1 LKKSSSILFIASEF
15 PPGPGGIGNH
25 AWNLSRNLNNYYPVH
40 ILTVSDY
47 ANHLECSV
55 FDSKEKINIHRFKRY
70 RLSILT
76 IIKRIYDIIY
86 YLNKH
91 DYSHCILSG
100 RFILYTSS
108 IIHYFSGRTK
118 LIAILHG
125 SELVPSN
132 KISKLLL
139 VRSLRKL
146 NAVISVSRYTESLI
160 PKNTVSKSKRY
171 IIPNGVNKNIF
182 SKTKFKKSINMQ
194 GYPLLLT
201 VGSITHRKGQI
212 NLVKVL
218 PLIIKQFPKVHYH
231 CIGLDI
237 EAEELLNTAKELGVD
252 KNITIHGY
260 LPNNQLNEIYR
271 QSDILIM
278 LSQNKNLYDI
288 EGFGIVILEA
298 NLCGISAIGSKETG
312 IEDAIIHNKTGLLVD
327 PYNRDEIIKAINQ
340 IIFNKELFSKNAATW
355 AQTHDWS
362 NIVNR
367 YLQVIENA

>member
-1 LKKSSSILFIASEF
+1 MKKSSSILFIASEF

-125 SELVPSN
+125 SELLPSN
-132 KISKLLL
+132 KMSKLLL

-182 SKTKFKKSINMQ
+182 SKTKFKKSINIH
-194 GYPLLLT
+194 GYPLCEYLT
-201 VGSITHRKGQI
+201 ISSVDRYIQW
-212 NLVKVL
+212 LVSRPTL
-218 PLIIKQFPKVHYH
+218 
-231 CIGLDI
+231 
-237 EAEELLNTAKELGVD
+237 
-252 KNITIHGY
+252 
-260 LPNNQLNEIYR
+260 
-271 QSDILIM
+271 
-278 LSQNKNLYDI
+278 
-288 EGFGIVILEA
+288 
-298 NLCGISAIGSKETG
+298 
-312 IEDAIIHNKTGLLVD
+312 
-327 PYNRDEIIKAINQ
+327 
-340 IIFNKELFSKNAATW
+340 
-355 AQTHDWS
+355 
-362 NIVNR
+362 
-367 YLQVIENA
+367 

>member
-1 LKKSSSILFIASEF
+1 MKNSSSILFIASEF

-40 ILTVSDY
+40 VLTVSDY

-76 IIKRIYDIIY
+76 IIKRIYDIIN

-100 RFILYTSS
+100 GFILYTSS

-125 SELVPSN
+125 SELLPSN
-132 KISKLLL
+132 KLSKFLL

-146 NAVISVSRYTESLI
+146 NSVISVSRYTESLI
-160 PKNTVSKSKRY
+160 PENTVSKSKRY

-182 SKTKFKKSINMQ
+182 SKTKFKKSINIH

-212 NLVKVL
+212 NLVKAL

-237 EAEELLNTAKELGVD
+237 ETEELLNVAKELGVD
-252 KNITIHGY
+252 KNLTIHGY
-260 LPNNQLNEIYR
+260 LPNNRLNEIYR

-278 LSQNKNLYDI
+278 LSQNKNLYDV

-298 NLCGISAIGSKETG
+298 NLCGISAIGSKGTG
-312 IEDAIIHNKTGLLVD
+312 IEDAIIHNKTGLLID
-327 PYNRDEIIKAINQ
+327 PYNSDEILNAINQ
-340 IIFNKELFSKNAATW
+340 IISNKELFSNNAFTW